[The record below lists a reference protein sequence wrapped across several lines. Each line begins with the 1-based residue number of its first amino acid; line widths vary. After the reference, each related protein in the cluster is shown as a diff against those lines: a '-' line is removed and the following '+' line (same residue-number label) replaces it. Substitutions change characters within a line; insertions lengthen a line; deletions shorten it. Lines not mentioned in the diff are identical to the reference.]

1 MKRYIL
7 LLAVFFI
14 TIPFFV
20 DASPRAYLAEIDGEI
35 KAGTVQYINRAIIEA
50 EIGKADYLVIIIDTP
65 GGLVDSTRRII
76 NSMIE
81 TDVKTVVFVGR
92 SGGWAYSAGTF
103 ILMAADYAFVH
114 PEASIGAAEPRVMG
128 ESKGDTKMIEGMASW
143 MENLAIRNE
152 RDADMARRFVTENL
166 TMNGSEAL
174 SAGVINGTAVN
185 LNELFSVMDIVDP
198 EMIPVQQNFFEKV
211 FDFLSHPYLV
221 SLFLTLGTLGLIFAF
236 RTGEFEIFGII
247 GLILLAIG
255 LWGTGAINFSV
266 LGIILLLLGV
276 FLLAAEFFGNP
287 GFGFLGVSGVI
298 SLLLGILN
306 FGAEPLF
313 APSIFDFATLF
324 TIGVLI
330 SLLIFIIITSRG
342 VITTFRTKPT
352 FGPESLLGE
361 KGKVIETISPF
372 GRVNVNKES
381 WSARSEDDERIEKN
395 SIVVVTKVVGNTLI
409 VSKNKK

>member
-1 MKRYIL
+1 
-7 LLAVFFI
+7 
-14 TIPFFV
+14 
-20 DASPRAYLAEIDGEI
+20 
-35 KAGTVQYINRAIIEA
+35 
-50 EIGKADYLVIIIDTP
+50 
-65 GGLVDSTRRII
+65 
-76 NSMIE
+76 
-81 TDVKTVVFVGR
+81 
-92 SGGWAYSAGTF
+92 
-103 ILMAADYAFVH
+103 
-114 PEASIGAAEPRVMG
+114 
-128 ESKGDTKMIEGMASW
+128 
-143 MENLAIRNE
+143 
-152 RDADMARRFVTENL
+152 
-166 TMNGSEAL
+166 
-174 SAGVINGTAVN
+174 
-185 LNELFSVMDIVDP
+185 
-198 EMIPVQQNFFEKV
+198 
-211 FDFLSHPYLV
+211 
-221 SLFLTLGTLGLIFAF
+221 LGTLGLIFAF
-236 RTGEFEIFGII
+236 RTGEFEIFGVI

-255 LWGTGAINFSV
+255 LWGTGVINFSV

-306 FGAEPLF
+306 FGAEPLL

>member
-128 ESKGDTKMIEGMASW
+128 ESEGDTKMIEGMASW

-152 RDADMARRFVTENL
+152 RDADTAKRFVTENL

-174 SAGVINGTAVN
+174 SAGVIDGTAVN

-236 RTGEFEIFGII
+236 RTGEFEIFGVI

-255 LWGTGAINFSV
+255 LWGTGVINFSV

-306 FGAEPLF
+306 FGAEPLL

-372 GRVNVNKES
+372 GRVDVNKES

>member
-7 LLAVFFI
+7 LLAVFLI

-50 EIGKADYLVIIIDTP
+50 ELGKADYLVITIDTP
-65 GGLVDSTRRII
+65 GGLVDSTKRII

-128 ESKGDTKMIEGMASW
+128 ESEGDTKMIEGMASW
-143 MENLAIRNE
+143 MESLAIRNE
-152 RDADMARRFVTENL
+152 RDGDTAKRFVTENL
-166 TMNGSEAL
+166 TMNGSGAL
-174 SAGVINGTAVN
+174 SAGVIDGTAIN

-211 FDFLSHPYLV
+211 FDLLSHPYLV
-221 SLFLTLGTLGLIFAF
+221 SLFLTLGMLGLIFAF
-236 RTGEFEIFGII
+236 RTGEFEISGVV

-255 LWGTGAINFSV
+255 LWGTGVINFSV

-276 FLLAAEFFGNP
+276 FLLAAEFFGSP
-287 GFGFLGVSGVI
+287 GFGVLGVLGVI

-306 FGAEPLF
+306 FGAEPLL

-352 FGPESLLGE
+352 FGPESLLGK

-372 GRVNVNKES
+372 GRVDVNKES

-395 SIVVVTKVVGNTLI
+395 SIVVVTKVVGNTLT